1 MSNMNLS
8 EMGGIY
14 PQKQPRP
21 AGENLKSEDR
31 ISTGS
36 VFDNSEYSI
45 YYDEDGNPTIGPKPF
60 DDSAYSIYYDED
72 GNPTIGPKYSDMQ
85 EKFDSIKEKYLDD
98 AERQE
103 LEEQGVEFLKP
114 RKKTLEYKEIREREN

>member
-21 AGENLKSEDR
+21 AGENSKSEDR
-31 ISTGS
+31 TSTGS
-36 VFDNSEYSI
+36 VFDNSE
-45 YYDEDGNPTIGPKPF
+45 
-60 DDSAYSIYYDED
+60 YSIYYDED

>member
-31 ISTGS
+31 TSTGS
-36 VFDNSEYSI
+36 VFDNSE
-45 YYDEDGNPTIGPKPF
+45 
-60 DDSAYSIYYDED
+60 YSIYYDED

-98 AERQE
+98 AEMDEERQE

-114 RKKTLEYKEIREREN
+114 RKKTLEYMEIRKRDNQQ